1 VSEKEHDEMTDEQ
14 SPDPT
19 NFEDPLSDYEPP
31 QYASELERA
40 LAEETVAEIQLKP
53 YLQLSPDTPVTE
65 AVKRL
70 HESKVASALVVD
82 DSGNLVGLF
91 TERDV
96 LERVAESYDR
106 NTTHPVSEVMTTEP
120 SVVYESDPAA
130 TAIAAIAVE
139 GHRHVPVL
147 DMNGKVLGLAS
158 PRRVFEFMVKHDR

>member
-1 VSEKEHDEMTDEQ
+1 MTDEQ

-19 NFEDPLSDYEPP
+19 EFEDPLSDFEPA

-40 LAEETVAEIQLKP
+40 LAEETVAKIQLKP
-53 YLQLSPDTPVTE
+53 YLQFSPDTSVNE
-65 AVKRL
+65 AVRQL

-82 DSGNLVGLF
+82 DNGNLVGLF

-96 LERVAESYDR
+96 LERVAEGFER
-106 NTTHPVSEVMTTEP
+106 NTKQPVSEVMTSEP
-120 SVVYESDPAA
+120 TVVYESDPAA

-147 DMNGKVLGLAS
+147 DIDGKVLGLAS
-158 PRRVFEFMVKHDR
+158 PRRVFDFMVKHDR

>member
-1 VSEKEHDEMTDEQ
+1 MTDEQ

-19 NFEDPLSDYEPP
+19 EFEDPLSDFEPA

-40 LAEETVAEIQLKP
+40 LAEETVAKIQLKP
-53 YLQLSPDTPVTE
+53 YLQFSPDTSVNE
-65 AVKRL
+65 AVRQL

-82 DSGNLVGLF
+82 DNGNLVGLF

-96 LERVAESYDR
+96 LERVAEGFER
-106 NTTHPVSEVMTTEP
+106 NTKQPVSEVMTSEP
-120 SVVYESDPAA
+120 TVVYESDPAA

-147 DMNGKVLGLAS
+147 DMDGKVLGLAS
-158 PRRVFEFMVKHDR
+158 PRRVFDFMVKHDR

>member
-1 VSEKEHDEMTDEQ
+1 MTDEQ

-19 NFEDPLSDYEPP
+19 EFEDPLSDFEPA

-40 LAEETVAEIQLKP
+40 LAEETVAKIQLKP
-53 YLQLSPDTPVTE
+53 YLQFSPDTSVNE
-65 AVKRL
+65 AVRQL

-82 DSGNLVGLF
+82 DNGNLVGLF

-96 LERVAESYDR
+96 LERVAEGFER
-106 NTTHPVSEVMTTEP
+106 NTKQPVSEVMTSEP
-120 SVVYESDPAA
+120 TVVYESDPAA

-147 DMNGKVLGLAS
+147 DRDGKVLGLAS
-158 PRRVFEFMVKHDR
+158 PRHVFDFMVKHDR

>member
-1 VSEKEHDEMTDEQ
+1 MTDEQ

-19 NFEDPLSDYEPP
+19 EFEDPLSDFEPA

-40 LAEETVAEIQLKP
+40 LAEETVAKIQLQP
-53 YLQLSPDTPVTE
+53 YLHFSPDTSVNE
-65 AVKRL
+65 AVRQL

-82 DSGNLVGLF
+82 DNGNLVGLF

-96 LERVAESYDR
+96 LERVAEGFER
-106 NTTHPVSEVMTTEP
+106 NTKQPVSEVMTSEP
-120 SVVYESDPAA
+120 TVVYESDPAA

-147 DMNGKVLGLAS
+147 DMDGKVLGLAS
-158 PRRVFEFMVKHDR
+158 PRRVFDFMVKHDR

>member
-1 VSEKEHDEMTDEQ
+1 MTDKQ

-19 NFEDPLSDYEPP
+19 EFEDPLSDFEPA

-40 LAEETVAEIQLKP
+40 LAEETVAKIQLKP
-53 YLQLSPDTPVTE
+53 YLQFSPDTPVYE
-65 AVKRL
+65 AVRQL

-82 DSGNLVGLF
+82 DNGNLVGLF

-96 LERVAESYDR
+96 LERVAEGFER
-106 NTTHPVSEVMTTEP
+106 NTKQPVSEVMTSEP
-120 SVVYESDPAA
+120 TVVYESDPAA

-147 DMNGKVLGLAS
+147 DMDGKVLGLAS
-158 PRRVFEFMVKHDR
+158 PRRVFDFMVKHDR